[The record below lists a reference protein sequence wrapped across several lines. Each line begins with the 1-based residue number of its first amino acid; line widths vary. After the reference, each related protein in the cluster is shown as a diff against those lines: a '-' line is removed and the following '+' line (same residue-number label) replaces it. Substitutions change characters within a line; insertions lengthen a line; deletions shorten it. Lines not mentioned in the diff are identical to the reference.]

1 MPTYYIGRHWTGT
14 QTYQHTGAYRCNMLC
29 ICITGSTQRRGQ
41 GTIGIDRLQ
50 LLNFCEEEIMEPTK
64 EYATFGE
71 WLFAGLLED
80 IRHVEEMIKS
90 DPGSAEFYPSE
101 EMRNLII
108 SEAKRLGYLK
118 EEDD

>member
-1 MPTYYIGRHWTGT
+1 
-14 QTYQHTGAYRCNMLC
+14 
-29 ICITGSTQRRGQ
+29 
-41 GTIGIDRLQ
+41 
-50 LLNFCEEEIMEPTK
+50 MEPTK